1 MLIVTDVE
9 LTLFLINSIKHLNS
23 LPKPFSIIEQLPPT
37 LNSQQF
43 FCWKSTKLLDSL
55 VTNPDLI
62 SSLLSVKPGQLYYSK
77 KWDDIQA

>member
-43 FCWKSTKLLDSL
+43 FC
-55 VTNPDLI
+55 
-62 SSLLSVKPGQLYYSK
+62 
-77 KWDDIQA
+77 